1 MKLNQLF
8 IAGLVVML
16 YASSRAFAC
25 QCAGTRSSCQ
35 EYWEAT
41 AVFSGTVIE
50 SRQVTVSEGTYSH
63 EMRAVRLSIDQ
74 PFRGVEGAEVEVLTG
89 FGGGDCGF
97 GFRQTGQYLVY
108 AYRSEQD
115 QKLHTSICTRTRL
128 LSDAKADL
136 AYIRGL
142 AKARPGG
149 TISGEVAKYLRDANG
164 TLANQPMSG
173 VKVTFAGPDNYEAM
187 TDTKGRFRV
196 AGVAAGE
203 YTVKP
208 LVPPALGVRGPD
220 HNVTVADKGCAEID
234 LWLESNAQLSGRV
247 LNPQGL
253 PVAKAEIFMIEAD
266 KERYRGGH
274 WDAAYADDDGKYS
287 FKFIPPGRYVLHI
300 RFDGLTSQTRPFP
313 AMYYPGVTD
322 RSQAKVFTFREGEVE
337 NYDIQVPPLPPESE
351 IRGVV
356 TWSDGR
362 FAPTARVE
370 LEIDAVVYGTPID
383 NQGQFSF
390 KAYQGLTLVLRASA
404 EIEKGKYVYS
414 DWARITVGMNDQP
427 IKLLLPIANQ

>member
-1 MKLNQLF
+1 MKPNQLF
-8 IAGLVVML
+8 IAGLVLML
-16 YASSRAFAC
+16 CASSRAFAC
-25 QCAGTRSSCQ
+25 DCARTGPSCQ
-35 EYWEAT
+35 EYWKAT

-50 SRQVTVSEGTYSH
+50 IRRVTVNEGTYSH

-89 FGGGDCGF
+89 FSECGF
-97 GFRQTGQYLVY
+97 GFRQTEQYLVY

-128 LSDAKADL
+128 LADAQADL

-142 AKARPGG
+142 AKSKPGG
-149 TISGEVAKYLRDANG
+149 TISGEVAKHLRDANG
-164 TLANQPMSG
+164 TMENQPLSG
-173 VKVTFAGPDNYEAM
+173 VKVTFEGPVKYEAI
-187 TDTKGRFRV
+187 TDTKGQFHVETV
-196 AGVAAGE
+196 APGE

-208 LVPPALGVRGPD
+208 FVPPGLGVRGPD
-220 HNVTVADKGCAEID
+220 RKVTVADKGCAEIGF
-234 LWLESNAQLSGRV
+234 WLESNAQLSGRV

-253 PVAKAEIFMIEAD
+253 PVARAEIFLLAAA
-266 KERYRGGH
+266 KEKYSGH

-287 FKFIPPGRYVLHI
+287 FKFIPAGRYVLQI

-313 AMYYPGVTD
+313 VMFYPGDAD
-322 RSQAKVFTFREGEVE
+322 RSQAKIFTFREGEVVE

-362 FAPTARVE
+362 LAPTARVGFE
-370 LEIDAVVYGTPID
+370 VEAVIYGAPID
-383 NQGQFSF
+383 DQGRFSF
-390 KAYQGLTLVLRASA
+390 KAYQGLTLALRASA

-427 IKLLLPIANQ
+427 IKLVLPVANQ

>member
-1 MKLNQLF
+1 MMKLNQLF
-8 IAGLVVML
+8 IAGLLVML
-16 YASSRAFAC
+16 FASSRAFAC
-25 QCAGTRSSCQ
+25 QCAGTRPSCQ

-41 AVFSGTVIE
+41 AVFSATVIE
-50 SRQVTVSEGTYSH
+50 IHGVTVKEGDYSH

-74 PFRGVEGAEVEVLTG
+74 AFRGVEGAEVEVLTG

-97 GFRQTGQYLVY
+97 GFRQTEQYLVY
-108 AYRSEQD
+108 AYRSEGD
-115 QKLHTSICTRTRL
+115 HKLYTSICSRTRL

-142 AKARPGG
+142 AKAKPGG

-164 TLANQPMSG
+164 SLANQLLSG
-173 VKVTFAGPDNYEAM
+173 VKVTFTGPDKYEAI
-187 TDTKGRFRV
+187 TDTKGRFRIEAV
-196 AGVAAGE
+196 TAGE

-208 LVPPALGVRGPD
+208 FVPLGLGVRGPD
-220 HNVTVADKGCAEID
+220 RKITVADKGCAEID
-234 LWLESNAQLSGRV
+234 FGLESNAQLIGRV

-253 PVAKAEIFMIEAD
+253 PVAKAELFMIEAD
-266 KERYRGGH
+266 KEKYRGH

-287 FKFIPPGRYVLHI
+287 FKFVPAGRYVLQI

-313 AMYYPGVTD
+313 VMYYPGVAD

-356 TWSDGR
+356 SWSDGR
-362 FAPTARVE
+362 FAPTARIGI
-370 LEIDAVVYGTPID
+370 EIEAIVYGTPID
-383 NQGQFSF
+383 NQGGFSF

-404 EIEKGKYVYS
+404 EVEKGKSVYS

-427 IKLLLPIANQ
+427 IKLVLPIANQ